1 MFALFALFKIK
12 VSIILK
18 MIHETITY
26 RSKIVK
32 HYVSPEE
39 RRYISIYYY
48 HLLLLLLLLLLLFSA
63 FSILYITSFSIRT
76 NRNNKKLPKERER
89 FFSLFIPQASDRS
102 SGVQENS
109 PLQAQFRLNRQLKYP
124 ETLVTTSLPE
134 KIQAVTY
141 WCQGSF
147 FRLRP
152 CCST

>member
-1 MFALFALFKIK
+1 
-12 VSIILK
+12 

-32 HYVSPEE
+32 RYVSPEE
-39 RRYISIYYY
+39 RRYVSIYYY

-76 NRNNKKLPKERER
+76 DRNNKKLPKERER

-109 PLQAQFRLNRQLKYP
+109 PLERLN
-124 ETLVTTSLPE
+124 S
-134 KIQAVTY
+134 
-141 WCQGSF
+141 G
-147 FRLRP
+147 
-152 CCST
+152 